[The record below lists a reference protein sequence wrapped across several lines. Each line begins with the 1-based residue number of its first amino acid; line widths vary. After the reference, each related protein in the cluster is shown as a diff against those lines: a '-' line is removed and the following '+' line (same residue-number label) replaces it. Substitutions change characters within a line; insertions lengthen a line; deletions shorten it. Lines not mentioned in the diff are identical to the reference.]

1 MLNEHEIRE
10 IDLELARCRSRR
22 AGCIEALNALQ
33 RLRGWV
39 SDEAIKDLSAHLG
52 MTPDELDSVATF
64 YSLIFRKPVGRH
76 VILICDSVV
85 CWMTGG
91 ELLKKHLLD
100 MLGIAPGETTADNRF
115 TLVPNACLGICDR
128 APALMIDD
136 RTYTDLTPEKLDA
149 ILDTYE

>member
-1 MLNEHEIRE
+1 MLNEHEIHE
-10 IDLELARCRSRR
+10 IERELARCRSRK
-22 AGCIEALNALQ
+22 AGSIEALNALQ
-33 RLRGWV
+33 KLRGWI
-39 SDEAIKDLSAHLG
+39 SDDAIKDLSALLG

-91 ELLKKHLLD
+91 ESLKAHLLNR
-100 MLGIAPGETTADNRF
+100 LGIAPGQTTADNRF
-115 TLVPNACLGICDR
+115 TLIPNACLGICDH

-149 ILDTYE
+149 ILNSYE

>member
-1 MLNEHEIRE
+1 MLNDHEIRE
-10 IDLELARCRSRR
+10 IELELARCRNRR

-33 RLRGWV
+33 KLRGWV

-91 ELLKKHLLD
+91 ELLKKHLFNR
-100 MLGIAPGETTADNRF
+100 LGIAPGETTVRF
-115 TLVPNACLGICDR
+115 ST
-128 APALMIDD
+128 
-136 RTYTDLTPEKLDA
+136 T
-149 ILDTYE
+149 